1 MSSFIDPMD
10 YFLLDSRSGEL
21 RTAKPLDKESLPD
34 ETGLIKLSVRARE
47 IVDGV
52 PMNDELTSAVTQLSI
67 TIRDVNDS
75 PPTFNQREYF
85 VSLSEN
91 TPPGTPLPIEMS
103 VHDPDVGNNAVF
115 ALRLDDV
122 SEVFD
127 VEPKTVIGSSQ
138 ISIRVANGTLDY
150 ENPNQRK
157 FIVLVIAEET
167 LTSPKLSSTAT
178 LTVQITDSNDNRPLF
193 EQESYTASVSETA
206 HAGQLITTITAKD
219 MDSGHFGEAGI
230 RYELS
235 GTGSHLFHA
244 DPITGAITVEK
255 CPLDRRRKR
264 DTINLFDLFADNE
277 DEKSEED
284 QQENHVTPAQ
294 VYEIKT
300 SAATFPDDYHTYH
313 TVGYHLDTNTMKEV
327 SEPILSSTKV
337 YTVGSGAETTTEK
350 IVMIL
355 NDKRQNEVNAVVE
368 NHNGP
373 GSPSCLD
380 YETQSVYFLSYK
392 VSLSTFFDRL
402 DRIHVSFM
410 IKKATDD
417 DGKGQS
423 SVVSLKIQLIDSNDT
438 PPICES
444 PLYRASIDEGATTF
458 EPQLFIKARDADV
471 MSEISYR

>member
-1 MSSFIDPMD
+1 MD
-10 YFLLDSRSGEL
+10 YFLLDSKSGEL

-47 IVDGV
+47 VVDGV
-52 PMNDELTSAVTQLSI
+52 PLNDPLTSAVTQLSI

-138 ISIRVANGTLDY
+138 VSIRVANGTLDY

-178 LTVQITDSNDNRPLF
+178 LTVQITDSNDNRPKF
-193 EQESYTASVSETA
+193 EEESYTASVSETA

-235 GTGSHLFHA
+235 GSGAHLFHA
-244 DPITGAITVEK
+244 DPITGAITVGK
-255 CPLDRRRKR
+255 CDGNDHRRKR
-264 DTINLFDLFADNE
+264 DTINLYDLFAD
-277 DEKSEED
+277 DESSEEE
-284 QQENHVTPAQ
+284 ENHVTPAQ

-300 SAATFPDDYHTYH
+300 SAATFPNDQYTYH
-313 TVGYHLDTNTMKEV
+313 TVAHLDTDTMKEV

-337 YTVGSGAETTTEK
+337 YTVGSETTTEK
-350 IVMIL
+350 VMKEIV
-355 NDKRQNEVNAVVE
+355 NDKKQNDVNSLME
-368 NHNGP
+368 IHNNNGP

-380 YETQSVYFLSYK
+380 YETQPVYFLSYK
-392 VSLSTFFDRL
+392 VSF
-402 DRIHVSFM
+402 
-410 IKKATDD
+410 
-417 DGKGQS
+417 
-423 SVVSLKIQLIDSNDT
+423 SLFLFKI
-438 PPICES
+438 
-444 PLYRASIDEGATTF
+444 
-458 EPQLFIKARDADV
+458 
-471 MSEISYR
+471 

>member
-1 MSSFIDPMD
+1 MPFLDPMD

-47 IVDGV
+47 VVDGV
-52 PMNDELTSAVTQLSI
+52 PLNDPLTSAVTQLSI

-127 VEPKTVIGSSQ
+127 VEPKIVVGSSQ
-138 ISIRVANGTLDY
+138 VSIRVANGTLDY

-157 FIVLVIAEET
+157 FIVLIIAEET

-178 LTVQITDSNDNRPLF
+178 LTVQITDSNDNRPKF

-235 GTGSHLFHA
+235 GAGSHLFHA

-255 CPLDRRRKR
+255 CPSNSFVDHRRKR
-264 DTINLFDLFADNE
+264 DTINLFDLFADE
-277 DEKSEED
+277 TDEKPEQEE
-284 QQENHVTPAQ
+284 ENHVTPAE

-300 SAATFPDDYHTYH
+300 SAAATIPDQYHTYH
-313 TVGYHLDTNTMKEV
+313 TVTHLDTDTMTEV

-337 YTVGSGAETTTEK
+337 YTVGSGIETTTEK
-350 IVMIL
+350 MVMIL
-355 NDKRQNEVNAVVE
+355 NDKRQNDVNAVVE

-392 VSLSTFFDRL
+392 VRFFPFIFTFMDISIIFKYQKQQQR
-402 DRIHVSFM
+402 
-410 IKKATDD
+410 
-417 DGKGQS
+417 
-423 SVVSLKIQLIDSNDT
+423 QLTMMERDKV
-438 PPICES
+438 
-444 PLYRASIDEGATTF
+444 L
-458 EPQLFIKARDADV
+458 LFH
-471 MSEISYR
+471 

>member
-1 MSSFIDPMD
+1 MD
-10 YFLLDSRSGEL
+10 YFLLDSRTGEL

-47 IVDGV
+47 VVDGV
-52 PMNDELTSAVTQLSI
+52 PMNDPLTSAVTQLSI

-138 ISIRVANGTLDY
+138 VSIRVANGTLDY

-178 LTVQITDSNDNRPLF
+178 LTVQITDSNDNRPIF
-193 EQESYTASVSETA
+193 DQESYTASVSETA

-244 DPITGAITVEK
+244 DSITGAITVEK
-255 CPLDRRRKR
+255 CPSFDTFVDQRRRRKR
-264 DTINLFDLFADNE
+264 DTINLFDLFAD
-277 DEKSEED
+277 DETSEE
-284 QQENHVTPAQ
+284 QENHVTPAQ

-300 SAATFPDDYHTYH
+300 SAATLPDQYHTYH
-313 TVGYHLDTNTMKEV
+313 TVAHLDTNTMTEV

-350 IVMIL
+350 VMMVL

-392 VSLSTFFDRL
+392 VSFY
-402 DRIHVSFM
+402 V
-410 IKKATDD
+410 
-417 DGKGQS
+417 
-423 SVVSLKIQLIDSNDT
+423 
-438 PPICES
+438 
-444 PLYRASIDEGATTF
+444 
-458 EPQLFIKARDADV
+458 
-471 MSEISYR
+471 

>member
-1 MSSFIDPMD
+1 MD

-52 PMNDELTSAVTQLSI
+52 PLNDPLTSAVTQLSI

-127 VEPKTVIGSSQ
+127 VEPKIVVGSSQ
-138 ISIRVANGTLDY
+138 VSIRVANGTLDY

-178 LTVQITDSNDNRPLF
+178 LTVQITDSNDNRPRF

-235 GTGSHLFHA
+235 GAGSHLFHA
-244 DPITGAITVEK
+244 DAITGAITVQK
-255 CPLDRRRKR
+255 CPSDTFVDHRRKR
-264 DTINLFDLFADNE
+264 DTINLFDLFADEN
-277 DEKSEED
+277 DSEKPREQEE
-284 QQENHVTPAQ
+284 ENHVTPAQ
-294 VYEIKT
+294 IYEIKT
-300 SAATFPDDYHTYH
+300 SAATLPDQYHTYH
-313 TVGYHLDTNTMKEV
+313 TVPNSDTNTMTEV
-327 SEPILSSTKV
+327 NEPLFSSTKV
-337 YTVGSGAETTTEK
+337 YTVGSTMETTTEK
-350 IVMIL
+350 MVIML

-392 VSLSTFFDRL
+392 VSFLLFLFLL
-402 DRIHVSFM
+402 DGYFNHGSKHQHK
-410 IKKATDD
+410 IKRQLTTMERDKA
-417 DGKGQS
+417 
-423 SVVSLKIQLIDSNDT
+423 
-438 PPICES
+438 
-444 PLYRASIDEGATTF
+444 PLF
-458 EPQLFIKARDADV
+458 H
-471 MSEISYR
+471 

>member
-1 MSSFIDPMD
+1 MEIHIKDVQNEPPVFQGALTAVISEDSPIGTLVLTVVAKDNDKGNPRKIVYDLMRNPMD

-52 PMNDELTSAVTQLSI
+52 PLNDPLTSAVTQLSI

-75 PPTFNQREYF
+75 PPTFNQREYY

-138 ISIRVANGTLDY
+138 VSIRVANGTLDY

-167 LTSPKLSSTAT
+167 MTSPKLSSTAT
-178 LTVQITDSNDNRPLF
+178 LTVEITDSNDNRPIF
-193 EQESYTASVSETA
+193 DQESYTASVSETA

-235 GTGSHLFHA
+235 GAGSHLFHA
-244 DPITGAITVEK
+244 DAVTGAITVEK
-255 CPLDRRRKR
+255 CPSERRKKR
-264 DTINLFDLFADNE
+264 DTINLFDLFADE
-277 DEKSEED
+277 TEESRK
-284 QQENHVTPAQ
+284 QEEETDNHVTPAE

-300 SAATFPDDYHTYH
+300 SATPDQYTYH
-313 TVGYHLDTNTMKEV
+313 VENAQTMTEV
-327 SEPILSSTKV
+327 NEPLFSSTRV
-337 YTVGSGAETTTEK
+337 YTVGETTTEK
-350 IVMIL
+350 MLI
-355 NDKRQNEVNAVVE
+355 DKSQNEVNSVVE
-368 NHNGP
+368 NHGP
-373 GSPSCLD
+373 GSPACLD

-392 VSLSTFFDRL
+392 VS
-402 DRIHVSFM
+402 SFCVRQSV
-410 IKKATDD
+410 
-417 DGKGQS
+417 DGQ
-423 SVVSLKIQLIDSNDT
+423 
-438 PPICES
+438 
-444 PLYRASIDEGATTF
+444 YF
-458 EPQLFIKARDADV
+458 
-471 MSEISYR
+471 